1 MAAKP
6 AIEKER
12 KLLQLTPVGSYK
24 RMVGKLIIS
33 ISGYSNFPPSLVF
46 KLSKTRE
53 GEKVTVEQ
61 ITMGLPRNGRKQS
74 GKKV

>member
-33 ISGYSNFPPSLVF
+33 ISGYSNFSPLPCF
-46 KLSKTRE
+46 Q
-53 GEKVTVEQ
+53 TVENE
-61 ITMGLPRNGRKQS
+61 GG
-74 GKKV
+74 